1 MEKYP
6 LLQSLIKSLIKPLT
20 PEKQTELEELFKDK
34 LKFTSVFDITR
45 LTENGFKEKVENE
58 FKSKYAKP
66 LVISSASLVKFYN
79 DAKCLAA
86 QISHLYREKQLSS
99 GEPQHRWHPAGIRAV
114 EKEGPTYTNLFKEN
128 WDDSCKID
136 SIASIDSPVAYL
148 RALYLFAEQLE
159 MSASQSKTEI
169 AVKTEKE
176 EKTETETETETE
188 TKTEK
193 EKETDKKTKAKT
205 PTDNRIRLKTRRP
218 ELAELVIDQH
228 NTFTPQPML
237 KIVND
242 LLEKNI
248 KEAMKDGPD
257 KEKST
262 YELLALRSYPFALP
276 YEISHHQC
284 LLGLSGEKPSLG
296 ELNYRIT
303 THLPLTQTVNFKY
316 GQIRNSTPSVA
327 QQLMSGLSPKQQDLL
342 IEDLIATPS
351 DNYWKKIY
359 GTAKKNSLKDLD
371 TFLKHTGLNAEQ
383 LEALLAQG
391 KNSPRLSSNYP
402 TPIAL
407 DGLYGAR
414 YVHGPSFSNIIDN
427 MKVVAKEIT
436 ATSYERLQRMQ
447 RMIRL
452 QRWLDISFVELDT
465 LIISAFNSSTPINHD
480 MHLDTHTLRTLGVYR
495 HLKRRYSINA
505 DEFAAVL
512 YQLSPYAIGDQVSLF
527 DRVFNQTRLFEKHLA
542 LDGRSFSTDDT
553 DKASHTVLQ
562 HLSASLGLPLAED
575 SLLKVVKNTQKHL
588 GSLKVALDTLSSIYR
603 QARIARMFGISIA
616 DCTTLATLLGGES
629 VTSCLTNPIDN
640 IRTLKVTAREGNM
653 SVEVVARF
661 HLPGQFYHDY
671 LPTLLPGST
680 LKTSTSWFANTDTV
694 NAFSVLFP
702 ALSGSDK
709 VATISIYGI
718 VTAAPNSVVSL
729 AGCGIKVIH
738 GNFDELIKR
747 DASWVTLTRTELS
760 GSDIVL
766 PLFNTQLQ
774 QTEPLRPDPSN
785 MLDVLMQLDW
795 ITNWLSESVYTI
807 PKLKHLLLST
817 TNSNDHALQNMQQHL
832 TKLKKDS
839 DQHKITTAEINAL
852 SLPKLPEDSTW
863 WSLMASTLLDANGL
877 VKNFAPT
884 ITDDVPKKLVDVLQ
898 SVIAPLVLN
907 IDAAENAR
915 LKDDCQKKLKDLLLL
930 AHDRQLH
937 LVEQLLQETCQLPMN
952 SAKGVLV
959 WANTSAYE
967 ILIATQDDANNESYL
982 TKLSKTLPKVLRHA
996 EAAVQLHL
1004 SRSALHLFLEH
1015 PDWLE
1020 PSDTT
1025 QKLTLTLS
1033 SLYLLD
1039 RFNHGMTTHQYPEEN
1054 VLSYLKF
1061 ANSEATTAEKNSLL
1075 AGLLNWTTEQ
1085 VTVLTATLT
1094 HQQARTVKDLD
1105 WVMRCYTT
1113 CKATGLTTG
1122 SLLDA
1127 TALNNNSTTD
1137 DWKKIGEAVMA
1148 TSR

>member
-6 LLQSLIKSLIKPLT
+6 LLQSLIKSLIKPLL
-20 PEKQTELEELFKDK
+20 PEKQTELEKLFKDT

-45 LTENGFKEKVENE
+45 LTENDFKDKVE
-58 FKSKYAKP
+58 YAIKDKHENK
-66 LVISSASLVKFYN
+66 LTISSDSLVKLYN

-99 GEPQHRWHPAGIRAV
+99 GEPQHRWHPVGIRAV

-159 MSASQSKTEI
+159 MSASQSKTE
-169 AVKTEKE
+169 
-176 EKTETETETETE
+176 TETETAAKAE
-188 TKTEK
+188 TKTDA
-193 EKETDKKTKAKT
+193 TP

-218 ELAELVIDQH
+218 ELADLVIDEH

-248 KEAMKDGPD
+248 QEAMKTRPD
-257 KEKST
+257 ANKST

-276 YEISHHQC
+276 YEIFHHQC
-284 LLGLSGEKPSLG
+284 LLGLRGEKPSLG

-303 THLPLTQTVNFKY
+303 THLPLTQTVNLQY
-316 GQIRNSTPSVA
+316 GQISNSTPSVA
-327 QQLMSGLSPKQQDLL
+327 QQLMSGLSPKQQELL
-342 IEDLIATPS
+342 IEGLIAPTK
-351 DNYWKKIY
+351 DNHWKKIY
-359 GTAKKNSLKDLD
+359 GTADKNSLKNLD
-371 TFLKHTGLNAEQ
+371 TFLKHTGLNADQ

-391 KNSPRLSSNYP
+391 KNSPHLSSNYP

-407 DGLYGAR
+407 SGLYGAR
-414 YVHGPSFSNIIDN
+414 YVHGPSLSNTIDS
-427 MKVVAKEIT
+427 MKIVAKEIT
-436 ATSYERLQRMQ
+436 AASYERLQRMQ

-452 QRWLDISFVELDT
+452 QRWLDISFVELDA
-465 LIISAFNSSTPINHD
+465 LIISAFNSSMPLNHT
-480 MHLDTHTLRTLGVYR
+480 MHLDTHTVCTLGVYR
-495 HLKRRYSINA
+495 YLKRQYSINA

-512 YQLSPYAIGDQVSLF
+512 YQLSPYAVGDQASLF

-542 LDGRSFSTDDT
+542 LDGRPFSTEDT
-553 DKASHTVLQ
+553 EKASHTVLQ
-562 HLSASLGLPLAED
+562 HLSASLGLPLVED

-588 GSLKVALDTLSSIYR
+588 GSLKVDLDTLSSIYR
-603 QARIARMFGISIA
+603 QARIARMFDISIA
-616 DCTTLATLLGGES
+616 DCTTLASLLGGES

-640 IRTLKVTAREGNM
+640 IRTLKVIARQGNM
-653 SVEVVARF
+653 GVELVARF
-661 HLPGQFYHDY
+661 HLPGQFYNNY
-671 LPTLLPGST
+671 LPTLLSGST

-694 NAFSVLFP
+694 NAFSVSFP
-702 ALSGSDK
+702 ALSGSNE
-709 VATISIYGI
+709 VATINIYNI
-718 VTAAPNSVVSL
+718 DTVAADSVVSL
-729 AGCGIKVIH
+729 AGCGINVIH

-747 DASWVTLTRTELS
+747 GASWVTLTRTQLS
-760 GSDIVL
+760 SADMVL
-766 PLFNTQLQ
+766 KLFDTQLE

-795 ITNWLSESVYTI
+795 ITNWLSESVYNI

-832 TKLKKDS
+832 TKLKKDT
-839 DQHKITTAEINAL
+839 DQRKVTTAEIIAL
-852 SLPKLPEDSTW
+852 SLPKLPDDSTW
-863 WSLMASTLLDANGL
+863 SSLMASTLLDANGL
-877 VKNFAPT
+877 IKNFAPT

-898 SVIAPLVLN
+898 SIIEPLVLN
-907 IDAAENAR
+907 IDAAENTS

-952 SAKGVLV
+952 CAKGVLV

-967 ILIATQDDANNESYL
+967 ILTATQDDANNESYL

-1061 ANSEATTAEKNSLL
+1061 ANSKAATAEKNSLL
-1075 AGLLNWTTEQ
+1075 ASLLNWTTEQ
-1085 VTVLTATLT
+1085 VAVLTATLT

-1113 CKATGLTTG
+1113 CKATGLTTR

-1127 TALNNNSTTD
+1127 TALNNNSTTER
-1137 DWKKIGEAVMA
+1137 WKKIGEAVMA

>member
-1 MEKYP
+1 VFIGMEKYP

-20 PEKQTELEELFKDK
+20 PEKQTELEELFKDT

-45 LTENGFKEKVENE
+45 FTENGFKEKVENE

-176 EKTETETETETE
+176 EKTETDA
-188 TKTEK
+188 K
-193 EKETDKKTKAKT
+193 TDKKTKAKT

-218 ELAELVIDQH
+218 ELANLVIDQYS
-228 NTFTPQPML
+228 TFTPQPML

-276 YEISHHQC
+276 YEFFHHQC

-303 THLPLTQTVNFKY
+303 THLPLTQTMNFQY
-316 GQIRNSTPSVA
+316 GQISNSTPSIA
-327 QQLMSGLSPKQQDLL
+327 QQLMSGLSPKQQGLL
-342 IEDLIATPS
+342 IEDLIATPE

-359 GTAKKNSLKDLD
+359 GTAAKDNLSNLD

-383 LEALLAQG
+383 LEALVAQG
-391 KNSPRLSSNYP
+391 KNSPRLSSNYL
-402 TPIAL
+402 TPIKPS
-407 DGLYGAR
+407 GLYGAR
-414 YVHGPSFSNIIDN
+414 YVNGPSLSNTTNN

-436 ATSYERLQRMQ
+436 ATSHERLQRMQ

-452 QRWLDISFVELDT
+452 QRWLDISFVELDA
-465 LIISAFNSSTPINHD
+465 LIISVFNSSTPINNN
-480 MHLDTHTLRTLGVYR
+480 MHFDTHTVQTLGVYR
-495 HLKRRYSINA
+495 YLKRRYSINA

-542 LDGRSFSTDDT
+542 LDGRSFSAEDT

-575 SLLKVVKNTQKHL
+575 SLLKIVKNTQKHL
-588 GSLKVALDTLSSIYR
+588 GCLKVDLDTLSSIYR

-616 DCTTLATLLGGES
+616 DCTTLSTLLGGES
-629 VTSCLTNPIDN
+629 VSRCLTNPIDN
-640 IRTLKVTAREGNM
+640 IRTLKVTAREDNM

-661 HLPGQFYHDY
+661 RLPRQFCKDY
-671 LPTLLPGST
+671 LPELLPGST
-680 LKTSTSWFANTDTV
+680 LTTNTSWFANKNTV
-694 NAFSVLFP
+694 NEFSISFP
-702 ALSGSDK
+702 ASSDSNK
-709 VATISIYGI
+709 VPRITIYGI
-718 VTAAPNSVVSL
+718 PTAAPDSVVSL
-729 AGCGIKVIH
+729 AGCGINVIH
-738 GNFDELIKR
+738 GNFDELINR
-747 DASWVTLTRTELS
+747 STSWVILARTPLSNQEKELS
-760 GSDIVL
+760 
-766 PLFNTQLQ
+766 LFNTQLK
-774 QTEPLRPDPSN
+774 QTEPMRSYPSN

-817 TNSNDHALQNMQQHL
+817 TNSNAHALQNMQQHL

-839 DQHKITTAEINAL
+839 DQRKVTTAEINAL
-852 SLPKLPEDSTW
+852 SLPKLPKDSTW

-907 IDAAENAR
+907 IDAAENTR

-952 SAKGVLV
+952 SAKGVLL

-967 ILIATQDDANNESYL
+967 ILNATQDDANNESYL

-1075 AGLLNWTTEQ
+1075 ASLLNWTTEQ
-1085 VTVLTATLT
+1085 VTELTATLT